1 MARPR
6 VLHVDDSEA
15 ILAFSRAALGRW
27 YEVDTATRGREALE
41 RLSTLRPAVLLL
53 DLSMPEMDGA
63 EVLARL
69 QANPEWASIPVII
82 ISSER
87 ARGEAL
93 VGRGAVAFV
102 PKPLRAE
109 QLVHTVDQ
117 VIASTQSEAGQDGLH
132 ALPLTV
138 GELQVAVPLMCV
150 RNVLLLPATQPLPGS
165 PSYLNQFFELHGE
178 PIRVLDLARRFGVP
192 HGVGHLRRKLVVVE
206 VQGQRLALCVD
217 EVKDPQEF
225 PTDAIHPREALG
237 GSPAPALREALS
249 ALLQTSEGFIPLL
262 DPEALVAPGRL
273 HESWAPAQPERDDI
287 PPSA

>member
-41 RLSTLRPAVLLL
+41 RLSTLRPAALLL

-63 EVLARL
+63 EVIAQL
-69 QANPEWASIPVII
+69 QASPEWASLPVIL
-82 ISSER
+82 ISSEHV
-87 ARGEAL
+87 RGAAL
-93 VGRGAVAFV
+93 VGRGAVAFL

-109 QLVHTVDQ
+109 ELVRTVDQ
-117 VIASTQSEAGQDGLH
+117 VIASTRSAAGQHVLH
-132 ALPLTV
+132 VLPLSV
-138 GELQVAVPLMCV
+138 GALQLAVPLMCV
-150 RNVLLLPATQPLPGS
+150 RQVLLLPATQVLPGS

-178 PIRVLDLARRFGVP
+178 PLRVLDLARRFGVP

-225 PTDAIHPREALG
+225 PHDTIHPREELG
-237 GSPAPALREALS
+237 GSPSPALREALN
-249 ALLQTSEGFIPLL
+249 ALLQTSEGFLPLL
-262 DPEALVAPGRL
+262 NPEVLVAPGRL
-273 HESWAPAQPERDDI
+273 HESWFPTSSGESV
-287 PPSA
+287 PPSP